1 MFYNFFRVFPE
12 KLDKISYF
20 VQRFPPIAGQ
30 VKTREEYYSYICM
43 YVCRVQLGSFLGS
56 PQRLLRST
64 TNVAAASR
72 VVERRKIDTVGV
84 FCVVLFSSLMQTRG
98 LPRHSVLKGLKK
110 CKCRGVALIVSKAFI
125 LAFDGNVQPL

>member
-1 MFYNFFRVFPE
+1 MYV
-12 KLDKISYF
+12 
-20 VQRFPPIAGQ
+20 
-30 VKTREEYYSYICM
+30 

>member
-1 MFYNFFRVFPE
+1 
-12 KLDKISYF
+12 
-20 VQRFPPIAGQ
+20 
-30 VKTREEYYSYICM
+30 M

-98 LPRHSVLKGLKK
+98 LPLHSVLKANK
-110 CKCRGVALIVSKAFI
+110 
-125 LAFDGNVQPL
+125 VQM

>member
-1 MFYNFFRVFPE
+1 MDVAIFLKYRTLHYLLTFHLLILKKICFIIFSGFFPE
-12 KLDKISYF
+12 RLDKISYF

-98 LPRHSVLKGLKK
+98 LPHCTV
-110 CKCRGVALIVSKAFI
+110 F
-125 LAFDGNVQPL
+125 